1 MHRSRLKVEFLCVVT
16 SFDSGLG
23 LLKSSLS
30 IDVSRRPRKGS
41 TCVRSNWIQCLC
53 FEATLRGLVYTC
65 LALIGFQPWRT
76 YKGKPK
82 VFVDKNRKEKKIE
95 NNARTTINLSYSH
108 AAIMFKVWYMD
119 TITFSHQLKSRPFW
133 KDDPNFNFKHFPA
146 FLMRQCLLLSD
157 RQM

>member
-16 SFDSGLG
+16 SLFR
-23 LLKSSLS
+23 SLPS
-30 IDVSRRPRKGS
+30 VEVIVINWCRRPRKGS

-53 FEATLRGLVYTC
+53 FEATLRGLVYTY

-76 YKGKPK
+76 LKE
-82 VFVDKNRKEKKIE
+82 NRTYLQIKIGRIE
-95 NNARTTINLSYSH
+95 NNWKQCE
-108 AAIMFKVWYMD
+108 IMFKVWYID
-119 TITFSHQLKSRPFW
+119 TVTFSHQLKSRPFW